1 MHAHSMVTA
10 PRLRKPVP
18 TPPLTPSPRV
28 KGPTH
33 ERQHWHRRLSALPHP
48 EPHGRGQP
56 VALDAVGFERHLQA
70 STPLLVDFW
79 AAWCGPCRTMA
90 PIYERAATALE
101 PRVRL
106 GKVDT
111 DAQPEL
117 SQRYAI
123 RSIPTLM
130 LFRHGQEVARHSGV
144 LDGPR
149 LLAWVNAHV

>member
-1 MHAHSMVTA
+1 MNAPANTAACPHCHTLNRIGGGSAPQAHCGRCGQPIFTA
-10 PRLRKPVP
+10 
-18 TPPLTPSPRV
+18 
-28 KGPTH
+28 H
-33 ERQHWHRRLSALPHP
+33 
-48 EPHGRGQP
+48 P
-56 VALDAVGFERHLQA
+56 VALDAASFEQHLKA

-90 PIYERAATALE
+90 PIYERAAAVLE

-111 DAQPEL
+111 DAEAAL
-117 SQRYAI
+117 SQRFAI

-130 LFRHGQEVARHSGV
+130 LFKHGQEVARHSGV

-149 LLAWVNAHV
+149 LTAWVNAQL